1 LRNGKPGLPV
11 ARRSIRK
18 PIIYVVPMSPTRKI
32 FRLII
37 AFTALV
43 ALCVGWFFYWQI
55 ATDRFQISLD
65 DWAARERA
73 LGRLVEYRTP
83 VFSGFPFAIRAE
95 IAEPIYALP
104 AAGWR
109 WHGPTIL
116 ASASP
121 LDPLTIALAA
131 PGAHVVDGPE
141 GLAWTVEADALTGTL
156 DFNLR
161 GLDAIALDGTRV
173 RAVDAD
179 GLATAFGS
187 FAISADPADEPPATY
202 RDPLV
207 ALAVEFDALTLPAL
221 DLPLGPHIERLVL
234 AARIL
239 GPLPPG
245 HAAEALEAWRSAGG
259 TLEIDAVSGQ
269 WGPLGFA
276 GNGTF
281 ALDAAL
287 QPEGAMS
294 MTLTGH
300 EATIEA
306 LVANGLLEAQ
316 PAAIARTVLSALERT
331 PETGGPAEVTLPVTL
346 QDRTLSVGPIKFARL
361 QPVAWPQ
368 SFRPSG
374 N

>member
-1 LRNGKPGLPV
+1 M
-11 ARRSIRK
+11 RK
-18 PIIYVVPMSPTRKI
+18 PILYVVPMSPTRKI
-32 FRLII
+32 FRFII
-37 AFTALV
+37 AFAALA

-73 LGRLVEYRTP
+73 LGRLVEYRAP

-95 IAEPIYALP
+95 IAEPIYAMP
-104 AAGWR
+104 TAGWR
-109 WHGPTIL
+109 WHGPTIF

-121 LDPLTIALAA
+121 FDPLTIELAA
-131 PGAHVVDGPE
+131 PGPHVIDGPE

-156 DFNLR
+156 DFSLR
-161 GLDAIALDGTRV
+161 GLESIALDGTRV

-179 GLATAFGS
+179 GLATAFES
-187 FAISADPADEPPATY
+187 FAIGAEPAEEPPATY

-207 ALAVEFDALTLPAL
+207 AIAIELDALALPAL
-221 DLPLGPHIERLVL
+221 DLPLGTHIDRLAL
-234 AARIL
+234 AARIM

-245 HAAEALEAWRSAGG
+245 HVAEALEAWRSAGG
-259 TLEIDAVSGQ
+259 TIEIDAVSGQ

-276 GNGTF
+276 GSGTF
-281 ALDAAL
+281 ALDPAL

-306 LVANGLLEAQ
+306 LVARGYLEAQ

-361 QPVAWPQ
+361 DPLDWP
-368 SFRPSG
+368 SLLAPLDD
-374 N
+374 